1 MSPAPAGFDVS
12 RETAERLDTYA
23 DLLRKWNPR
32 INLIAPGSV
41 QDIWSRHIIDS
52 AQLFDLAPGSAASWA
67 DLGSG
72 GGLPGLVCAI
82 LSADAGAETDFILVE
97 SDQRKAAFLSTAVRE
112 LGLDNTTVCAERIEA
127 VNPLWSQIVTARAL
141 APLSALLR
149 HVERH
154 LAPGG
159 IALLPKGAQHAD
171 ELTEARK
178 TWSFTWRT
186 EPSRTD
192 PRAAIYLIEGL
203 SRV

>member
-1 MSPAPAGFDVS
+1 MLKPLV
-12 RETAERLDTYA
+12 
-23 DLLRKWNPR
+23 
-32 INLIAPGSV
+32 
-41 QDIWSRHIIDS
+41 
-52 AQLFDLAPGSAASWA
+52 LASS
-67 DLGSG
+67 
-72 GGLPGLVCAI
+72 LVLA
-82 LSADAGAETDFILVE
+82 
-97 SDQRKAAFLSTAVRE
+97 
-112 LGLDNTTVCAERIEA
+112 
-127 VNPLWSQIVTARAL
+127 AL
-141 APLSALLR
+141 APLPALLG